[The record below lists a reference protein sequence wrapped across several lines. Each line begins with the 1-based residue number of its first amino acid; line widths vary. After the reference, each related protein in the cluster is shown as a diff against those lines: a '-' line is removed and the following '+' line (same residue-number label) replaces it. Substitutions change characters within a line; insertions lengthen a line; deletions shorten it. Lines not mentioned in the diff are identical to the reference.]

1 VVVVVFL
8 IGGLRRRTNE
18 LEQKEEEEEEEEDI
32 VMGKQP
38 PLRPA
43 VQFSGCRVRGREGGR
58 VRPRPPGASPM

>member
-18 LEQKEEEEEEEEDI
+18 LEQKEEEEEEEDI

-38 PLRPA
+38 PLRSA
-43 VQFSGCRVRGREGGR
+43 VQFSGCRGRGREGGR
-58 VRPRPPGASPM
+58 VRPRPPGASLM